1 MALYIPNPCGA
12 GQEGGI
18 EARQKRYAENNRLL
32 IEGMKLLGFQT
43 YIAPEVQSHIITT
56 FLYPENTAFSFP
68 DLYHF
73 IKERGYA
80 IYPGKLTDAETFR
93 IGNIGEIYPEDIDKL
108 LNIFREYMK
117 LQEEHA

>member
-1 MALYIPNPCGA
+1 MHKKIALPLA
-12 GQEGGI
+12 VVLV
-18 EARQKRYAENNRLL
+18 LL
-32 IEGMKLLGFQT
+32 ITLSVGIPVSAAERT
-43 YIAPEVQSHIITT
+43 YPVSYTH
-56 FLYPENTAFSFP
+56 LNTAFSFP